1 MPVSAGRF
9 VNSSVN
15 ASTPLAE
22 APTAAI
28 KKSSFCGAGDEPEF
42 FLLVFDGLD
51 LGRLAAISRPSRGK
65 PAGRG
70 ELARFYALSVLD
82 NNLF

>member
-1 MPVSAGRF
+1 MSAGRF

-15 ASTPLAE
+15 ASTPPAE

-51 LGRLAAISRPSRGK
+51 LGHLSTFSWKASWESDGAILCLISTG
-65 PAGRG
+65 
-70 ELARFYALSVLD
+70 
-82 NNLF
+82 